1 MPRTESPP
9 FDRGE
14 SDTNVSKYAGF
25 EYDIEDNEWGSSA
38 PNRRSGHRV
47 RVRLVKNSSGI
58 ALLPK
63 RLVTFKAGTNR
74 TEVDGYVTLTAAI
87 GYPVDEFLPSGG
99 VANGDY
105 FFIVVGGPALV
116 LTGIASSALNLIP
129 ENSVVVG
136 LTAATSQATTAGRG
150 KVRDMTG
157 AAAVL
162 GAEVAGGLGH
172 AMSAK
177 TAANTDADLLLFIS
191 TRWD

>member
-14 SDTNVSKYAGF
+14 TDANLSKFAGF
-25 EYDIEDNEWGSSA
+25 EYEIEDNEWGSSA
-38 PNRRSGHRV
+38 PNRRTGHRV
-47 RVRLVKNSSGI
+47 RVKIVKNSSGI
-58 ALLPK
+58 TLLPK
-63 RLVTFKAGTNR
+63 RLVTFKDGTNR
-74 TEVDGYVTLTAAI
+74 TEVDGYVTTTAAI

-99 VANGDY
+99 VADGSY

-129 ENSVVVG
+129 ENSVIVG
-136 LTAATSQATTAGRG
+136 LTAATSQATTAGRV

-157 AAAVL
+157 SAAVL

-177 TAANTDADLLLFIS
+177 TAANTDQDLLVFIS
-191 TRWD
+191 NRWD